1 MSLYCHG
8 SPDCGPARQS
18 PEFSLLH
25 NHAAA
30 AQTWGLAATASIGK
44 PTAAATS
51 ASLPSTT
58 GSLAAAKTAGAAV
71 TATGTATATA
81 TATARASSGGL
92 SAGTKAGIG
101 IGLALGFVVVL
112 AALWFCVARAR
123 RRRGTLWDTATDDG
137 LGAPKTMM
145 MMMGEGQDAVS
156 SGWDG
161 EVRHEMGGEGKVNE
175 LQGTPQAELSSVAS
189 PVRYGLERGLG
200 AVGLKAS

>member
-71 TATGTATATA
+71 TGTGTATATA
-81 TATARASSGGL
+81 QASSGGL

-101 IGLALGFVVVL
+101 IGVALGVVVVL

-123 RRRGTLWDTATDDG
+123 RRRGRLGDTATDDG

-145 MMMGEGQDAVS
+145 VMMGEGQDAVP

-189 PVRYGLERGLG
+189 PVRYG
-200 AVGLKAS
+200 